1 MEFSVSSAD
10 LLKGL
15 MDVSKAIPSKTVLP
29 ILDNFL
35 FQVKDEILQVTAS
48 DKELTLR
55 TEIKVESMEDGSMA
69 VPSHQMIDLIK
80 ALPDQPITIK
90 TTSDS
95 SFECTWNNG
104 NSSLPYYPAEDYP
117 EISSECEG
125 ARNITF
131 PAQALVNGISATVYA
146 TADDEMRP
154 TMNGIFFDLDLESS
168 TLVAS
173 DSHKL
178 ICYTTPD
185 AKAPEKCSFILHK
198 KPAAV
203 LKSVITKDV
212 ENVEIAFDSSTVV
225 FTIGK
230 TTMVCRLI
238 VGKYPKYRDV
248 IPQNNSSILKIDR
261 ALLLNTV
268 RRVSVCCNKG
278 TNHIKISLKPGSI
291 EITAQDLGFSIAAYE
306 KIECDYNG
314 DEMAI
319 GFKSNFLSEI
329 LANMSCE
336 TVVMKFAD
344 PRRAALIVPSEED
357 AQSDNVCG
365 ILMPILVQ

>member
-1 MEFSVSSAD
+1 MEFSVSSAE

-178 ICYTTPD
+178 ICYTD
-185 AKAPEKCSFILHK
+185 PELKSPVQTSFILHFK
-198 KPAAV
+198 
-203 LKSVITKDV
+203 
-212 ENVEIAFDSSTVV
+212 FD
-225 FTIGK
+225 G
-230 TTMVCRLI
+230 TTMICRLI
-238 VGKYPKYRDV
+238 VGRYPKYRDV
-248 IPQNNSSILKIDR
+248 IPQNNTNILKIDR
-261 ALLLNTV
+261 IQLLNTI
-268 RRVSVCCNKG
+268 RRVAVCANKAS
-278 TNHIKISLKPGSI
+278 NHIKFELSEGQL
-291 EITAQDLGFSIAAYE
+291 EITAQDLSFAIAAYE
-306 KIECDYNG
+306 KVPCEYHG
-314 DEMAI
+314 DSLSI
-319 GFKSNFLSEI
+319 GFKSSFLIEI
-329 LANMSCE
+329 LSNMSCE
-336 TVVMKFAD
+336 TIVMKFAD
-344 PRRAALIVPSEED
+344 ARRAALLVPSDEE
-357 AQSDNVCG
+357 AEKEKICG
-365 ILMPILVQ
+365 IIMPIMVS